1 MGAEFSG
8 LNIDGSQFNLGNV
21 NNELQQSQLVA
32 PIITILIINNSF
44 INDKTVVNIKFDIEY
59 FGPDPNFSSEAEQKT
74 LHYQTIS
81 KSLSLLNNSSSI
93 ILYVGDLWSL
103 PNNDETVRSIKIRYD
118 FILDNAYKFT
128 YFNSSIGTPNINQTN
143 LISIND
149 PEYINAPL
157 YRPYGIDVDIYQP
170 QNIIINLTFDFNL
183 RNAAILPTLDI
194 IVPTNDQILTE
205 TVIKNPFTIVEAGLS
220 LCRIE
225 ELQRRRLY
233 EILNNIETLRD
244 YSRDTGSST
253 TYNNNGSLNQAGS
266 RYTENFPSAKFAN
279 SVSINELLLNKKNYM
294 FSNSLNKNVI
304 SGPVLYTKTSS
315 SGLTKAQQFA
325 NAARGRTPSG
335 GIGRRLGVQYY
346 DGRNLVSSSNI
357 YNQTGQTSQN
367 INICNL

>member
-1 MGAEFSG
+1 MGAGYSG
-8 LNIDGSQFNLGNV
+8 PGFEGEFNLANV
-21 NNELQQSQLVA
+21 NNEIQQSPLVR
-32 PIITILIINNSF
+32 PIITILITNNSF
-44 INDKTVVNIKFDIEY
+44 INNKTVVTINFDIEY
-59 FGPDPNFSSEAEQKT
+59 LGPDPTYSSEADVKT
-74 LHYQTIS
+74 LYYETIS
-81 KSLSLLNNSSSI
+81 KSLSVLNNSSSI
-93 ILYVGDLWSL
+93 ILYLGDLFYL
-103 PNNDETVRSIKIRYD
+103 PNNEGTIRSIKIRYQ

-128 YFNSSIGTPNINQTN
+128 YFNSSIGTPNINENN

-157 YRPYGIDVDIYQP
+157 YRPYGNDVSIEQP
-170 QNIIINLTFDFNL
+170 QNITINLTFDFNL
-183 RNAAILPTLDI
+183 TNAAILPTLDI
-194 IVPTNDQILTE
+194 IVPTADQILTE
-205 TVIKNPFTIVEAGLS
+205 TVIKDPFTIVEAGLS

-225 ELQRRRLY
+225 QLQRRRLND
-233 EILNNIETLRD
+233 ILNNIETLRA

-346 DGRNLVSSSNI
+346 DGRNLVSTSNI